1 MGPVVV
7 CEQFGV
13 APPRGN
19 RPQRSFRVATGQ
31 MILQF
36 RLESHFRSPM
46 HRAFVQY
53 AAGRGRLWEQS
64 AADVRGTALGGK
76 AKAAARFVEIAR
88 NGAQGLEEAEG
99 HIPGPA
105 GKNGKD
111 RGKLGPQRPVR
122 RQGNEE
128 HRGEGEIAQQRH
140 GLEHIEERDQHH
152 LRAAA
157 VRRQHAVSEGED
169 ERHAERQHHPQ
180 GCA

>member
-1 MGPVVV
+1 M
-7 CEQFGV
+7 
-13 APPRGN
+13 
-19 RPQRSFRVATGQ
+19 RSCSTRQVGA
-31 MILQF
+31 
-36 RLESHFRSPM
+36 
-46 HRAFVQY
+46 V
-53 AAGRGRLWEQS
+53 WEQS

-99 HIPGPA
+99 HMPGLA

-111 RGKLGPQRPVR
+111 RGKLGSQRPVR

-140 GLEHIEERDQHH
+140 GLEHIEERDHHH

-157 VRRQHAVSEGED
+157 VRRRHAVSEGED

-180 GCA
+180 GCAQRVVRQCRGGQRNLRRLRRRERRKYLPRARPNRED